1 MPILKILSLSVP
13 ALLPLLLLLLVKLL
27 KNTLSLTLREIR
39 QIIIMWCYIN
49 YPVPKENCRLA
60 LINTSYKGIIIMWCY
75 INYPVPKEN
84 CQLALINTSY
94 KGNKGAYDNA
104 KSNARDTILFTIF
117 FTNC

>member
-1 MPILKILSLSVP
+1 
-13 ALLPLLLLLLVKLL
+13 
-27 KNTLSLTLREIR
+27 
-39 QIIIMWCYIN
+39 
-49 YPVPKENCRLA
+49 
-60 LINTSYKGIIIMWCY
+60 MWCY

-117 FTNC
+117 FTNCWCGEWLLVNEKNDINGGPR